1 MFLLYEEIKNPINKK
16 KFREMAKR
24 FHPDAKGDEET
35 MKRINSADTDKAV
48 EDLYNELMGGKKEE
62 KPKEEKPKKEKQEW
76 SSPKDAPFGSS
87 WSWSDKESWKDH
99 FSSQKE
105 RDEWHEKV
113 KRKRAKRS
121 AKERQKQRG

>member
-62 KPKEEKPKKEKQEW
+62 KQEW
-76 SSPKDAPFGSS
+76 SSPKDASS
-87 WSWSDKESWKDH
+87 GKSSSRPDKERWKDR
-99 FSSQKE
+99 FSSQEE
-105 RDEWHEKV
+105 RDKWHEKV

-121 AKERQKQRG
+121 AKARQKQRG